1 VFSSDLERGYYTY
14 QQATY
19 TDNNLYNRFYSRM
32 INQLTDKDSKIEKRY
47 YNLNAYDI
55 KNFDFRNV
63 IWDDGYYI
71 VNAIKDYNFMKP
83 QSTMVELFK
92 LTDYAAFDPD
102 NDIDVPIDNAVV
114 QNNQIQ
120 NRSSASGNNTNFGYN
135 SNVIGGDDNFIPS
148 GVNNVSLTNSN
159 NVIIDPS
166 INNFTGVNLN
176 NSSTLINGGINL
188 ADAITIEDVNGSNLA
203 KVNASQI
210 INKSGELTSDTTIDG
225 TLSFYYVNAT
235 SGNITITIDPTLFNN
250 YEFTFIRTDSSV
262 NTITLAGVASETL
275 NGAALPQLILAS
287 QYDVIKIKSDNIN
300 LFII

>member
-1 VFSSDLERGYYTY
+1 
-14 QQATY
+14 
-19 TDNNLYNRFYSRM
+19 
-32 INQLTDKDSKIEKRY
+32 
-47 YNLNAYDI
+47 
-55 KNFDFRNV
+55 
-63 IWDDGYYI
+63 
-71 VNAIKDYNFMKP
+71 MKP

-135 SNVIGGDDNFIPS
+135 SNVIGGDDNFIAS

-159 NVIIDPS
+159 NVVIES
-166 INNFTGVNLN
+166 SVSNFTGVNLN
-176 NSSTLINGGINL
+176 NASTLINGGINL
-188 ADAITIEDVNGSNLA
+188 ADAITIDNLSGSYLA

-210 INKSGELTSDTTIDG
+210 VNKSAELTVDTTIDG
-225 TLSFYYVNAT
+225 TYSFYYVNAT
-235 SGNITITIDPTLFNN
+235 SGNITITINPSLFNN
-250 YEFTFIRTDSSV
+250 YEFTFFRTDSSV
-262 NTITLAGVASETL
+262 NLITLAGVASETL